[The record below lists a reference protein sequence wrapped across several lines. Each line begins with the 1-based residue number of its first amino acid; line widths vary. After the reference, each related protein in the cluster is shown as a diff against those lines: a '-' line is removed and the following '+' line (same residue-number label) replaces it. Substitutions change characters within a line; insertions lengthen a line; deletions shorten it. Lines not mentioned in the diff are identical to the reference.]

1 MPVADPGRVQEALV
15 DWVDDRLPFVDAVD
29 AELYRR
35 VPNYTLAFHRYLGG
49 MAMIILVI
57 ELITG
62 FLLGI
67 YYVPDGAGNPAP
79 AYTSVQFIQHT
90 AYLGWLIRGVHFWGA
105 SLLLVVVVVHM
116 SFVFWTGGYRAPR
129 ELNWM
134 VGVIVLL
141 VVVLLALTGS
151 LLPWDANSY
160 FARAREISIA
170 SGTSVLPSGVSG
182 FIRDLIQGGPIVGP
196 ETLLRFYMLHVALL
210 PATIVALV
218 FVHLKLVRRQG
229 PSQPL

>member
-1 MPVADPGRVQEALV
+1 MQEAVV
-15 DWVDDRLPFVDAVD
+15 DWVDDRLPFVEAVD
-29 AELYRR
+29 GELYRR
-35 VPNYTLAFHRYLGG
+35 VPNYTLTFHRYLGG
-49 MAMIILVI
+49 MALIITVI

-79 AYTSVQFIQHT
+79 AYTSVQFIQHS

-105 SLLLVVVVVHM
+105 SLLLVVLVLHM

-134 VGVIVLL
+134 VGVIVFLI
-141 VVVLLALTGS
+141 VVLLALTGS

-170 SGTSVLPSGVSG
+170 SGASVLPSGVSG
-182 FIRDLIQGGPIVGP
+182 FIRNLIQGGPIVGP
-196 ETLLRFYMLHVALL
+196 ATLLRFYMLHVVLL
-210 PATIVALV
+210 PAAIVALV
-218 FVHLKLVRRQG
+218 FIHLKLVRRQG